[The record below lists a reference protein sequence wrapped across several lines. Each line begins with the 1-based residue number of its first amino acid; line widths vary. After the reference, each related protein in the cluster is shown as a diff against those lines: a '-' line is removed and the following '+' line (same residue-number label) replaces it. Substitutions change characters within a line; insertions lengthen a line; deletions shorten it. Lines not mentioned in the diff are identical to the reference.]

1 MTFGGQGRGLV
12 FVGGCPRS
20 GTTLVQLML
29 DSHPDVCGGPE
40 FDRVPDIVALRD
52 RLRASVDSGRISVYR
67 SKEDVDR
74 EIGQLVERLLAP
86 YAGERG
92 CKVVSEKT
100 PWNVLIF
107 RELSEIFPEARF
119 IFCVRDPRAVVASM
133 LRVGDRA
140 KEKGLSSPGHTRSLY
155 SAIETV
161 KKTNDAGFRAADG
174 SDRVLTVVYERLV
187 GDPERE
193 TARVCAFLGLPWSA
207 EMVKPGEKRHDGEK
221 TLDGVWYTDDMYYSN
236 PDSLAACT
244 SGETS

>member
-1 MTFGGQGRGLV
+1 VTFGGQGRGLV

-100 PWNVLIF
+100 RGTF
-107 RELSEIFPEARF
+107 
-119 IFCVRDPRAVVASM
+119 
-133 LRVGDRA
+133 
-140 KEKGLSSPGHTRSLY
+140 
-155 SAIETV
+155 
-161 KKTNDAGFRAADG
+161 
-174 SDRVLTVVYERLV
+174 
-187 GDPERE
+187 
-193 TARVCAFLGLPWSA
+193 
-207 EMVKPGEKRHDGEK
+207 
-221 TLDGVWYTDDMYYSN
+221 
-236 PDSLAACT
+236 
-244 SGETS
+244 